1 MEERKITDLS
11 NAELMS
17 ELVYC
22 NKMKAFY
29 YKRTDEVMKEI
40 ERRQENGRDNIN

>member
-11 NAELMS
+11 NAELMR

-22 NKMKAFY
+22 KKMKDFY
-29 YKRTDEVMKEI
+29 YKRTDEVMKEF
-40 ERRQENGRDNIN
+40 ERRQEDGNV